1 MNKYLVS
8 RMFHQLMQHYV
19 NDPDKQFELMYM
31 SDRDILAEHLRVF
44 GTEEDEQI
52 ERLIGIARYCEP
64 SVTLYG
70 R

>member
-1 MNKYLVS
+1 M
-8 RMFHQLMQHYV
+8 RHYA
-19 NDPDKQFELMYM
+19 NDPDKQFELMHM
-31 SDRDILAEHLRVF
+31 SDNDILAEHLRVF
-44 GTEEDEQI
+44 GTEEDERI

>member
-1 MNKYLVS
+1 
-8 RMFHQLMQHYV
+8 MFHQLMRHYAD
-19 NDPDKQFELMYM
+19 NPDKQFELMHM
-31 SDRDILAEHLRVF
+31 SDQDILAEHLRVF

-52 ERLIGIARYCEP
+52 ERLIGITQYCEP